1 MPNGGGDNCS
11 TCRFNQANLGKA
23 DLLPRD
29 GKHEYCTIRKLNIE
43 FPLHTYCSNHQDNN
57 PFLTEL
63 PRGFVW
69 ADDPQFLRKAEFR
82 SQSSLHPA
90 FFCND
95 GEIYAGR
102 VPFFN
107 GQRPKLQ
114 TEARGC
120 AICSEHISP
129 VMSVQN
135 PTATYLCS
143 ASHYLSYWLQS
154 AIEAR
159 PYRVSGTEYEASLV
173 ESIGSLLIRVSLLIG
188 RHGVLTGVDELEFGR
203 GLDGLLAEAT
213 CGLIQSGSVHW
224 MTKRAPASLSRRCIS
239 LHILWE
245 HVLQIAGREPAK
257 TEKPKKIKKRLQKY
271 QSTLLDVLQS
281 MG

>member
-29 GKHEYCTIRKLNIE
+29 GKHEYCTIRKFDIE
-43 FPLHTYCSNHQDNN
+43 FPFHTYCSNHQDNN

-63 PRGFVW
+63 PRGSVW
-69 ADDPQFLRKAEFR
+69 ADDAQFLRKAEFR

-90 FFCND
+90 FFCSD
-95 GEIYAGR
+95 GEVYAGR

-114 TEARGC
+114 SEVREC
-120 AICSEHISP
+120 AICSENTSP

-135 PTATYLCS
+135 PTAAYFCS
-143 ASHYLSYWLQS
+143 ASHYLTYWLQS

-159 PYRVSGTEYEASLV
+159 RYRVSGAEYEASLV

-188 RHGVLTGVDELEFGR
+188 RYEVLTGVEESELGK
-203 GLDGLLAEAT
+203 GLDGLIAKAT
-213 CGLIQSGSVHW
+213 CGVIRSGSVHW
-224 MTKRAPASLSRRCIS
+224 MTRRAPASLSQRCNS

-245 HVLQIAGREPAK
+245 YVRQIASRESAQ
-257 TEKPKKIKKRLQKY
+257 TEKPKKIKKRLQKC
-271 QSTLLDVLQS
+271 QLTLTRFLES